1 MSLATEGSA
10 MNYQQQT
17 LAVMNS
23 VDLVVAL
30 YDGMIRFLYRAI
42 ANIEAGE
49 VDGRRDSIRRVLDI
63 LTYLQARLRVDVGG
77 KPAEALSEFYAAIY
91 AQCVR
96 GSRDASIPL
105 MQQSIRDILNVRD
118 AWKQV
123 SSIHFQTN
131 TPSRTHTHATQPDLS
146 SPSTALSV
154 DKSSVHTFPYLEPE
168 SHRWSA

>member
-1 MSLATEGSA
+1 

-23 VDLVVAL
+23 VDLVLAL
-30 YDGMIRFLYRAI
+30 YDGMIRFLHRAI

-49 VDGRRDSIRRVLDI
+49 VAGRRDAIRRVLDI
-63 LTYLQARLRVDVGG
+63 LTYLQARLRTDVGG
-77 KPAEALSEFYAAIY
+77 QPAAALSEFYAAIY

-105 MQQSIRDILNVRD
+105 LQQSIRNVQQVRD

-123 SSIHFQTN
+123 SAPNSQANLLSGTLEGENQHSSASQSTGSSGDNAGAPAFLF
-131 TPSRTHTHATQPDLS
+131 AEPD
-146 SPSTALSV
+146 
-154 DKSSVHTFPYLEPE
+154 

>member
-1 MSLATEGSA
+1 

-30 YDGMIRFLYRAI
+30 YDGMIRFLHRAI

-49 VDGRRDSIRRVLDI
+49 VAGRRDSIRRVLDI
-63 LTYLQARLRVDVGG
+63 LTYLQARLRSDVGG

-96 GSRDASIPL
+96 GSRDASVL
-105 MQQSIRDILNVRD
+105 LLQQSIRDILNVRD

-123 SSIHFQTN
+123 SSPNSSAKLPPTASEDAAQEAPLF
-131 TPSRTHTHATQPDLS
+131 PGVGRLDEPADARAWPHAD
-146 SPSTALSV
+146 
-154 DKSSVHTFPYLEPE
+154 PE

>member
-1 MSLATEGSA
+1 

-23 VDLVVAL
+23 LDLVVAL
-30 YDGMIRFLYRAI
+30 YDGMIRFLHRAI
-42 ANIEAGE
+42 ENIEASD
-49 VDGRRDSIRRVLDI
+49 VAGRRDAIRRVLDI
-63 LTYLQARLRVDVGG
+63 LTYLQARLRADVGG
-77 KPAEALSEFYAAIY
+77 QPAAALSEFYAAIY

-105 MQQSIRDILNVRD
+105 LQQSIRDILNVRD

-123 SSIHFQTN
+123 ASPNGQ
-131 TPSRTHTHATQPDLS
+131 ADLS
-146 SPSTALSV
+146 QKTSESANQSSPASQWTGSSSASSGVPAFLSA
-154 DKSSVHTFPYLEPE
+154 DAE

>member
-1 MSLATEGSA
+1 

-30 YDGMIRFLYRAI
+30 YDGMVRFLHRAMER
-42 ANIEAGE
+42 IEAGD
-49 VDGRRDSIRRVLDI
+49 VAGRRDAIRRVLDI
-63 LTYLQARLRVDVGG
+63 LTYLQARLRTDIGG
-77 KPAEALSEFYAAIY
+77 KPAETLAEFYAAIY

-96 GSRDASIPL
+96 GSRDASVPL
-105 MQQSIRDILNVRD
+105 LMQSIRDILNVRD

-123 SSIHFQTN
+123 AHVPPQSNPGARGQLSDNPGSMVSPAIGLPLDRSAAHTLTSI
-131 TPSRTHTHATQPDLS
+131 D
-146 SPSTALSV
+146 
-154 DKSSVHTFPYLEPE
+154 PE

>member
-1 MSLATEGSA
+1 

-23 VDLVVAL
+23 LDLVVAL
-30 YDGMIRFLYRAI
+30 YDGMIRFLHRAI

-49 VDGRRDSIRRVLDI
+49 VAGRRDAIRRVLDI
-63 LTYLQARLRVDVGG
+63 LTYLQARLRTDVGG
-77 KPAEALSEFYAAIY
+77 QPAAALAEFYAAMY

-105 MQQSIRDILNVRD
+105 LQQSIRDILNVRD
-118 AWKQV
+118 AWSQV
-123 SSIHFQTN
+123 SSPN
-131 TPSRTHTHATQPDLS
+131 GRPNL
-146 SPSTALSV
+146 SPSTAETGHPN
-154 DKSSVHTFPYLEPE
+154 SSASPSTGSPNDSSGIPAFLFAESE

>member
-1 MSLATEGSA
+1 

-30 YDGMIRFLYRAI
+30 YDGMIRFLHRAI
-42 ANIEAGE
+42 SKIEAGD
-49 VDGRRDSIRRVLDI
+49 VAGRRDAIRRVLDV
-63 LTYLQARLRVDVGG
+63 LTYLQARLRTDVGG
-77 KPAEALSEFYAAIY
+77 EPAAALSEFYAAIY

-96 GSRDASIPL
+96 GSRDASVPL
-105 MQQSIRDILNVRD
+105 LQQSIRDIMNVRD

-123 SSIHFQTN
+123 SS
-131 TPSRTHTHATQPDLS
+131 PDGQAILPPGTS
-146 SPSTALSV
+146 ESAPQGSAGAPALVSPSDIPSAHAWMV
-154 DKSSVHTFPYLEPE
+154 AEPD